1 MQINF
6 DLKLSFTKI
15 IIIYDGLKVCA
26 ITLIGAKTCV
36 TNAWL
41 HVFGSKTINLMLQ
54 VFYMFTYNVFNIL

>member
-6 DLKLSFTKI
+6 DLKLSFTKRI
-15 IIIYDGLKVCA
+15 IMYDGLKVCVV
-26 ITLIGAKTCV
+26 TLIGAKTCV

-54 VFYMFTYNVFNIL
+54 VLNMFTYNFFNIL